1 MKPFVL
7 LLTLLLSP
15 SLKALA
21 DVEFFLET
29 AVGTSLTVVVNDQSM
44 TNATGRFRFFDLNPG
59 RAQVLVYRGRML
71 LTRQWVI
78 LSPETRT
85 MAMLHPQ
92 YGFRIRGTQR
102 VRGNLFDELPG
113 RNQPVPS
120 WDDQRE
126 DAQPFPQDEPN
137 FPPRDSYRSNDDVMS
152 AGEMEQYL
160 KALER
165 TFLSKKL
172 DFIRQTLPKQ
182 RFSSAQ
188 LVDIIKEFSFTKEKM
203 EVAKLGWDYV
213 ADRQNFNLVYEQFPF
228 QSDQN
233 ELRAYCD
240 NSR

>member
-29 AVGTSLTVVVNDQSM
+29 AVGSSLTVVVNDQSM

-71 LTRQWVI
+71 LTRQWVL

-92 YGFRIRGTQR
+92 YGFRIRGTQP

-113 RNQPVPS
+113 RDQAIPS
-120 WDDQRE
+120 WDDQRD
-126 DAQPFPQDEPN
+126 DAQPFPGDEQN
-137 FPPRDSYRSNDDVMS
+137 IPPRDSYGSNHDVMS
-152 AGEMEQYL
+152 AGEMDEYL

-165 TFLSKKL
+165 TSLLKRM
-172 DFIRQTLPKQ
+172 DFIRQTLPRQ
-182 RFSSAQ
+182 RFKTTQ
-188 LVDIIKEFSFTKEKM
+188 LVEIMQKFAFTKEKM
-203 EVAKLGWDYV
+203 EIAKLGWESV
-213 ADRQNFNLVYEQFPF
+213 SDRYNFDLVYEQFSF
-228 QSDQN
+228 LSEKN

-240 NSR
+240 SHR